1 MQKTKGVIFFL
12 CSIFL
17 ITSCNNKKSDAK
29 KLGDLNCSVQK
40 LVDQG
45 KTGSPEYIKMVAES
59 NELSKEM
66 EGRYKDPKDQ
76 HEIFEIVIKQAANCK

>member
-1 MQKTKGVIFFL
+1 MQKTKYY
-12 CSIFL
+12 IFL
-17 ITSCNNKKSDAK
+17 ISTIFLFSACNNKKSDAK

-59 NELSKEM
+59 NALSKEM